1 MLRERQDR
9 MKNLYLGVD
18 GGQSGTVA
26 LIADEDGSIVGRGSA
41 GPCNHVGS
49 SEAKAKLARVVH
61 ECVAAASVSAG
72 LPGAT
77 KFEAACFGMSGGAS
91 DKQATLQQTI
101 AAKQWLVT
109 DDAVIAL
116 SGALMGEAGVI
127 VIAGTGSIALGRGA
141 EGPVRRAGGWGYVF
155 GDEGGAFDIVREALR
170 ACLRA
175 EEGWGE
181 RTRLSEAFSLA
192 TGCIDMNA
200 VLHLFYTPEWPRSRI
215 AAIASKVDA
224 YAAEGDAIATQV
236 LAQAA
241 QSLALF
247 AQSVAR
253 QIWVRDQSAICSY
266 VGGVFQSAAVLH
278 RYRALLEL
286 SECTVVAPMLGP
298 AAGALIEAF
307 RLAGA
312 VPDSAKLLSSK
323 FGHE

>member
-1 MLRERQDR
+1 
-9 MKNLYLGVD
+9 MKKLYLGVD
-18 GGQSGTVA
+18 GGQSGTIA
-26 LIADEDGSIVGRGSA
+26 LIADEDGNILGRGAA
-41 GPCNHVGS
+41 GPCNHVAS
-49 SEAKAKLARVVH
+49 SEAKAKLARVAR
-61 ECVAAASVSAG
+61 ECVEAACAAAAIPV
-72 LPGAT
+72 AT
-77 KFEAACFGMSGGAS
+77 EFEAACFGMSGGAI

-101 AAKQWLVT
+101 AARQWLVT

-116 SGALMGEAGVI
+116 SGALMGEPGVI
-127 VIAGTGSIALGRGA
+127 VIAGTGSIALGRGP

-175 EEGWGE
+175 EEGWGK
-181 RTRLSEAFSLA
+181 RTRLSEVFSSA
-192 TGCIDMNA
+192 TGCVDMNS

-215 AAIASKVDA
+215 AAIASKVDTC
-224 YAAEGDAIATQV
+224 AAEGDAIATQV

-241 QSLALF
+241 QSLALL

-253 QIWVRDQSAICSY
+253 QIGVHDQPTICSY

-278 RYRALLEL
+278 RYRALVEL
-286 SECTVVAPMLGP
+286 SEGTVVAPMLGP
-298 AAGALIEAF
+298 AAGALIQAF

-312 VPDSAKLLSSK
+312 VPDSAKLLSSN

>member
-1 MLRERQDR
+1 

-26 LIADEDGSIVGRGSA
+26 LIADEDGNILGSGSA
-41 GPCNHVGS
+41 GPCNHVAN
-49 SEAKAKLARVVH
+49 SEAKAKLARVAQ
-61 ECVAAASVSAG
+61 ECVAAACAVAG
-72 LPGAT
+72 IPVAT
-77 KFEAACFGMSGGAS
+77 EFEAACFGMSGGAA
-91 DKQATLQQTI
+91 DKQTTLQQTI
-101 AAKQWLVT
+101 AARRWLVT

-116 SGALMGEAGVI
+116 SGALMGEPGVV
-127 VIAGTGSIALGRGA
+127 VIAGTGSIALGRGP

-155 GDEGGAFDIVREALR
+155 GDEGGAFDIVRKALR

-181 RTRLSEAFSLA
+181 RTRLAEAFSSV
-192 TGCIDMNA
+192 TGCIGMNS

-215 AAIASKVDA
+215 AAIASKVNTCAD
-224 YAAEGDAIATQV
+224 EGDAIATELLV
-236 LAQAA
+236 QAA
-241 QSLALF
+241 QSLALL

-253 QIWVRDQSAICSY
+253 QIWVHDQSAICSY
-266 VGGVFQSAAVLH
+266 VGGVFQSAAILH

-286 SECTVVAPMLGP
+286 SACTVVAPMLGP
-298 AAGALIEAF
+298 AAGALVEAF

-312 VPDSAKLLSSK
+312 VPDSAKLLSSN